1 MRLALALAL
10 CGLVACRPAHDPD
23 TLRKLEERITILEQ
37 GKAREDRVP
46 GVDPNASFQ
55 ERVERLEG
63 IAARYA
69 DALEF
74 LRMVYEQQKQAQD
87 AAAES
92 EHDPDAMFAV
102 DVTKAV
108 KAGQVE
114 GPATAAVTIV
124 KAFDFACP
132 HCQRMNATLHD
143 VVKEYK
149 GKVRVVFL
157 NLVVHPDTALTA
169 HKYSCAAAKQK
180 QYLAWK
186 DAFWDKGFGVFAASG
201 GRNLEAM
208 QEPAILAF
216 SKDLKLDLKKL
227 EAEAKSE
234 ACTQRLDED
243 AAELVKFKVNGTP
256 ALFFNGTF
264 IGGAIPLEEVRK
276 LVDEKLKEVNASGV
290 PSAQYYDKV
299 VMTKGLKQFRSKRD
313 AKR

>member
-1 MRLALALAL
+1 MRLALAL
-10 CGLVACRPAHDPD
+10 CVLVACRPAHDPD
-23 TLRKLEERITILEQ
+23 TIRKLEERIAILEQ
-37 GKAREDRVP
+37 TKAREDRVP
-46 GVDPNASFQ
+46 GIDPDASVQ

-63 IAARYA
+63 ISARYA

-102 DVTKAV
+102 DVAKAV

-114 GPATAAVTIV
+114 GPATAAVTII

-143 VVKEYK
+143 LLKEYK
-149 GKVRVVFL
+149 GKVRVVYL
-157 NLVVHPDTALTA
+157 NLVVHPDAAMTA

-180 QYLAWK
+180 QYVAWK
-186 DAFWDKGFGVFAASG
+186 DAFWDKGYGAYAASG
-201 GRNLEAM
+201 GRSLESM
-208 QEPAILAF
+208 QEPAILAM
-216 SKDLKLDLKKL
+216 SKDLNLDVKKL
-227 EAEAKSE
+227 ETEAKSA
-234 ACTQRLDED
+234 ACTQRIDED
-243 AAELVKFKVNGTP
+243 AAELLKFKVNGTP

-264 IGGAIPLEEVRK
+264 IGGAIPIEAVRK
-276 LVDEKLKEVNASGV
+276 IVDEKLQQVTASGV
-290 PSAQYYDKV
+290 APAQYYEKV
-299 VMTKGLKQFRSKRD
+299 VMTQGLKQFRSKRD